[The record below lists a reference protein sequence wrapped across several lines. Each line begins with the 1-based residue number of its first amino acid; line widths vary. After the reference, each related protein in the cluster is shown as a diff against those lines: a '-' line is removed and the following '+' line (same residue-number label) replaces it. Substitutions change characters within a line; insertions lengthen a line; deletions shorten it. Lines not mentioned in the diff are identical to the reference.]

1 MNLREIDYLDGRQ
14 MKLTQ
19 DCIQW
24 WASGLE
30 DTNPGFY

>member
-1 MNLREIDYLDGRQ
+1 MNIREIDYSDGRQ

-24 WASGLE
+24 WASELS
-30 DTNPGFY
+30 DMNPGSY